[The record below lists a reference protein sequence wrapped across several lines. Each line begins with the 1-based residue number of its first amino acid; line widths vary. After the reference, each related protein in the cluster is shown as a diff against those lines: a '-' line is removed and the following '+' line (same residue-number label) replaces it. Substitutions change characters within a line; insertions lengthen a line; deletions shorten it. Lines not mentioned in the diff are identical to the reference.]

1 MAVLQQPTEEGTEV
15 RKLKL
20 KLVAMAA
27 LTALALTACGG
38 GSAGSKASGE
48 PAKTINVGYVQL
60 PIFAPLFVA
69 ESKGYFKE
77 QGLTVNLQVVKSGE
91 DAIPLASSGKLDAVF
106 AGFSAGMFSAVHS
119 GLDVKVVGSMGVAG
133 GPEEEP
139 PSALIVSKK
148 LMDSG
153 EIKTL
158 ADLKGRKIGALG
170 GAGATSAYYV
180 SMALKTVNLTPKDVT
195 FVQLGSPDIPTAIK
209 NGGIVGAFVSAPFWN
224 MAVKD
229 GIAQKIWTTPKGTS
243 GTGLLYGGK
252 FTTSDDAQKFFDALV
267 KASKDLQGQ
276 NRYSPENLKII
287 GDATKQTPEQVKS
300 VPLYNWL
307 PNLAP
312 LPDQLADMEKN
323 WIAVGALKYSDPIS
337 SDKYVNTKFADKAA
351 K

>member
-1 MAVLQQPTEEGTEV
+1 VRRLKLRLIAVTAVL
-15 RKLKL
+15 
-20 KLVAMAA
+20 AF
-27 LTALALTACGG
+27 ALAACGG

-48 PAKTINVGYVQL
+48 PPATIDVGYVQL

-69 ESKGYFKE
+69 QSKGYFTQ

-139 PSALIVSKK
+139 PSAFIVSKK

-153 EIKTL
+153 QFKTL
-158 ADLKGRKIGALG
+158 ADLKGRRIGALG

-195 FVQLGSPDIPTAIK
+195 FVQLGSPDIPTALK
-209 NGGIVGAFVSAPFWN
+209 NGGIDGAFVSAPFWN

-229 GIAQKIWTTPKGTS
+229 GVAQKVWTTPKGTS
-243 GTGLLYGGK
+243 GTGLIYGGP
-252 FTTSDDAQKFFDALV
+252 FTKSGQAQKFFDALA
-267 KASKDLQGQ
+267 KAAKDLQGQ
-276 NRYSPENLKII
+276 DRYSPENLKII

-312 LPDQLADMEKN
+312 LPDQLADMERN
-323 WIAVGALKYSDPIS
+323 WMAVGALNYSDPIAP
-337 SDKYVNTKFADKAA
+337 DKYVDSTFADKVAR
-351 K
+351 